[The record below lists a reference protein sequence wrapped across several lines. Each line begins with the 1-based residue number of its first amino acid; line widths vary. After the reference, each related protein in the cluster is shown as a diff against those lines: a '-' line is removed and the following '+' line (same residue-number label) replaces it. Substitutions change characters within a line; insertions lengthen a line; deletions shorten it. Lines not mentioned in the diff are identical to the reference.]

1 MAKLHEESGARSCVL
16 LPEHLIG
23 RGPQCA
29 LRLTDKNY
37 VSSQHAVIRWSGNGW
52 EAIDRGSRNGTRL
65 DGAALEPGRAYRLLK
80 GSVLSFGHPQE
91 RWTLADTSEPQVMAL
106 ALGSGE
112 PRFPH
117 CGMIGIPSN
126 ESPACTIF
134 QDADGLWKLEDA
146 DGSLS
151 ALHDGQRLESGG
163 QSYLFSCPS
172 SGDMTAGLEQAAA
185 SSPMLKF
192 LVSSDEDFVELTL
205 EYEQRTVS
213 LGSRGHNY
221 LLLTLARQ
229 KLADLADNVAAASS
243 GWMDKDQLAQGLR
256 ITPQLIDGE
265 IFRIRKHF
273 ASHGLVEATTIIER
287 RARTRQIR
295 LGPDKVRV
303 ERR

>member
-1 MAKLHEESGARSCVL
+1 MAKLHEEGGTRSCVL

-37 VSSQHAVIRWSGNGW
+37 VSSQHAVVRWSGNGW

-65 DGAALEPGRAYRLLK
+65 DGSVLEPGRAHRLLK

-91 RWTLADTSEPQVMAL
+91 RWVLADTSEPQVMAL

-112 PRFPH
+112 ASFPH
-117 CGMIGIPSN
+117 CGMIGLPTNENPS
-126 ESPACTIF
+126 CTIF

-163 QSYLFSCPS
+163 QSYVFSFPTS
-172 SGDMTAGLEQAAA
+172 SDMTAGVEPAATLA
-185 SSPMLKF
+185 PTLRF
-192 LVSSDEDFVELTL
+192 LVSSDEDFVELLL
-205 EYEQRTVS
+205 EYGQRTVL

-229 KLADLADNVAAASS
+229 KLSDLANNVPVASS
-243 GWMDKDQLAQGLR
+243 GWMDKDRLAQGLR
-256 ITPQLIDGE
+256 ITPQSIDGE

-273 ASHGLVEATTIIER
+273 ASHGLAEATTIIER

-295 LGPDKVRV
+295 LGPDRVRV

>member
-1 MAKLHEESGARSCVL
+1 MAKLHQESGERSCVL

-37 VSSQHAVIRWSGNGW
+37 VSSQHAVVRWSGNGW

-65 DGAALEPGRAYRLLK
+65 DGARMEPGRAYRLTQ
-80 GSVLSFGHPQE
+80 GSILSFGHPQE
-91 RWTLADTSEPQVMAL
+91 RWALADASEPQVMAL

-117 CGMIGIPSN
+117 CGMIGIPSAEN
-126 ESPACTIF
+126 PACTIF
-134 QDADGLWKLEDA
+134 QDADGLWKLEEG
-146 DGSLS
+146 DGALS
-151 ALHDGQRLESGG
+151 TLHDGQRIEAGG
-163 QSYLFSCPS
+163 HSYLFSYPTS
-172 SGDMTAGLEQAAA
+172 SDMTAGVETAAGSA
-185 SSPMLKF
+185 PTLRF
-192 LVSSDEDFVELTL
+192 VVSSDEDFVELTL
-205 EYEQRTVS
+205 EYEERTVS

-229 KLADLADNVAAASS
+229 KLLDRANNVPIPSS
-243 GWMDKDQLAQGLR
+243 GWVDKDQLAQGLR

-273 ASHGLVEATTIIER
+273 ASHGIAEATSIIER

-295 LGPDKVRV
+295 LGPDNVSV

>member
-1 MAKLHEESGARSCVL
+1 MAKLNEESGTRSCVL

-37 VSSQHAVIRWSGNGW
+37 VSSQHALIRWSGNGW

-65 DGAALEPGRAYRLLK
+65 DGAALEPGRAYRLPR

-91 RWTLADTSEPQVMAL
+91 RWVLSDTSEPQVMAL

-112 PRFPH
+112 PHFPH

-126 ESPACTIF
+126 ENPTCTIF

-146 DGSLS
+146 EGALS
-151 ALHDGQRLESGG
+151 ALHDGQRIDSGG
-163 QSYLFSCPS
+163 QSYLFSYPTS
-172 SGDMTAGLEQAAA
+172 NDMTAGVEQAPGSA
-185 SSPMLKF
+185 PTLCF

-205 EYEQRTVS
+205 EYEQRRVS

-229 KLADLADNVAAASS
+229 KLSDLANHVPASS
-243 GWMDKDQLAQGLR
+243 CGWMDKDQLAQGLR
-256 ITPQLIDGE
+256 MTPQLIDGE

-273 ASHGLVEATTIIER
+273 AGHGLLEATTIIER